1 MRKIVFA
8 LVTLICLMLCGVCL
22 AQETMPVLAS
32 AGDTQAK
39 ASGENDYVIYP
50 VLENGGEYTD
60 SVNTQMME
68 KARIN
73 AFLQLMQFG
82 TGSTGLRV
90 DWDGHV
96 KGNVL
101 SVVIAADGKM
111 PVGRP
116 SQVYYPMNFDLET
129 GEEIFFEAL
138 FTDADAVMA
147 HMEMLLENEVEETL
161 STHLEN
167 SELFPVPFE
176 RYTLERDGGL
186 TIWYEKDQLSF
197 LSGFSGSVH
206 FRFSDLEEYYDLTE
220 GSVMQRFRQEGETG
234 YLRGFSKADCLG
246 LSFEE
251 TVKHLRSTVD
261 SEFYPGGA
269 LFEME
274 DAVLR
279 GNYLI
284 TDESEETV
292 LGILCGRVD
301 DGKIMTG
308 KTTMDEAKELLG
320 NNGISISV
328 DADIA
333 DQYRVCPGESVTYK
347 TTVMVEDEQRQAD
360 YTLYGDVDGIVRYV
374 KLMIT
379 D

>member
-22 AQETMPVLAS
+22 AQETMPVLTS

-50 VLENGGEYTD
+50 VLENGGEYAD

-101 SVVIAADGKM
+101 SVVIGADGKM

-129 GEEIFFEAL
+129 GEEISFEAL
-138 FTDADAVMA
+138 FTDADAAMA

-274 DAVLR
+274 DAPLR

-284 TDESEETV
+284 TDESEEKV

-320 NNGISISV
+320 DNGISILV

-333 DQYRVCPGESVTYK
+333 AQYRVCPGESVTYK
-347 TTVMVEDEQRQAD
+347 TTVTVEDEQRQAD
-360 YTLYGDVDGIVRYV
+360 YTLYGDEGGIVRFV

>member
-8 LVTLICLMLCGVCL
+8 LVTMFCLMLCSSCL
-22 AQETMPVLAS
+22 AQETMPALTS
-32 AGDTQAK
+32 AGDMQAK
-39 ASGENDYVIYP
+39 ANGENDYVIYP
-50 VLENGGEYTD
+50 VLENGGEYTE

-68 KARIN
+68 KARIS

-96 KGNVL
+96 NGNVL
-101 SVVIAADGKM
+101 SVVIGADGKM

-129 GEEIFFEAL
+129 GEEIPFEAL
-138 FTDADAVMA
+138 FTDADAAMA

-167 SELFPVPFE
+167 SALFPVPFE
-176 RYTLERDGGL
+176 RYTLEQDGGL

-220 GSVMQRFRQEGETG
+220 GSMMQRFRQQSETG
-234 YLRGFSKADCLG
+234 YLQGFAKTDCLG

-251 TVKHLRSTVD
+251 TVKQLRSTVD

-284 TDESEETV
+284 TDEGEETV

-308 KTTMDEAKELLG
+308 NTTMDEARELLG
-320 NNGISISV
+320 DNGISILV

-347 TTVMVEDEQRQAD
+347 TIVMLEDEKRQAD
-360 YTLYGDVDGIVRYV
+360 YTLYGDVDGIVRFV